1 MVFQTCC
8 RKTNRIFFKKVKFKS
23 IILRLCSI
31 YGPGLRRQIVYN
43 IIKDM
48 LINKK
53 IFLKGSISD
62 SRQFLYVKDCVKIF
76 KYLINKKHDKF
87 TIFNIENGKKIKIL
101 KIANLIKNI
110 LANKIE
116 IQF

>member
-1 MVFQTCC
+1 
-8 RKTNRIFFKKVKFKS
+8 
-23 IILRLCSI
+23 
-31 YGPGLRRQIVYN
+31 
-43 IIKDM
+43 M

-53 IFLKGSISD
+53 IFFKGSISD
-62 SRQFLYVKDCVKIF
+62 SKCFLYVKDCVKIF

-87 TIFNIENGKKIKIL
+87 TIFNIANGKKIKIL

-116 IQF
+116 IQFLNKLKPHLCQHYQI